1 MQKQTFSIYV
11 GMALTDAPEE
21 FRTVFHDE
29 LKSKLRE
36 IPNVEVL
43 DFYWISNSPTG
54 GDDIEVYN
62 LDEQH
67 SQNADLL
74 VAIVDHPSIGL
85 GMEIMLRHA
94 TGKPS
99 LFFANKDKRV
109 TRMLTGYLKKNQM
122 NLHRYDNVDEILRVV
137 KDFIS

>member
-1 MQKQTFSIYV
+1 MKTIYV

-21 FRTVFHDE
+21 FRTIFHDD
-29 LKSKLRE
+29 LKNKLRA
-36 IPNVEVL
+36 IPGIKVL
-43 DFYWISNSPTG
+43 DFYWVSHSPTG

-62 LDEQH
+62 LNEQH
-67 SQNADLL
+67 SKNADLL

-94 TGKPS
+94 MGKPS
-99 LFFANKDKRV
+99 LFFAHKDKRV
-109 TRMLTGYLKKNQM
+109 TRMLVGYLKKNQLD
-122 NLHRYDNVDEILRVV
+122 LHRYDNVDEILRIV